1 MKVIL
6 LEDIKGLGKKG
17 ELVNASDGYA
27 RNFLFPKK
35 MAIEATSGNLKTLEQ
50 QNEALNLKKQQELDK
65 AKALGDKIQKMTVE
79 ITTKAGD
86 NGRLFGSV
94 TSKEIC
100 EGLQKQHG
108 IKLDKRKV
116 VLPEPIK
123 ELGMK
128 QLDVKIYPGVTAKL
142 NVNIIQAK

>member
-1 MKVIL
+1 MKIIL
-6 LEDIKGLGKKG
+6 NQDVKGLGKKG

-27 RNFLFPKK
+27 RNFLLPKK
-35 MAIEATSGNLKTLEQ
+35 MAVEATSGNLKTLEE
-50 QNEALNLKKQQELDK
+50 QNEAINLKKQKELDK
-65 AKALGDKIQKMTVE
+65 AKNLAEKIQKLTVE

-86 NGRLFGSV
+86 GGRLFGSV

-100 EGLQKQHG
+100 ESLQKQHG

-123 ELGMK
+123 ELGMRHVE
-128 QLDVKIYPGVTAKL
+128 VKIHPGVTAKL
-142 NVNIIQAK
+142 NVDITSEK